1 MKVKEFAKR
10 IGDIELKKIKFTKNE
25 KRFLAMLIV
34 LLVGFIIGGII
45 ISISQQNKYETRL
58 KVIRKVLNTEVF
70 NKKFVK
76 EKNKESQAYLLSV
89 AQAKDKGALID
100 YICFKRYKRNIDA
113 IQACV
118 RGFLNNHVKFNDD
131 IFSHI
136 EFLAN
141 SHNLYLHPYILLPLL
156 EAEKS
161 RADKIKKLKIK

>member
-25 KRFLAMLIV
+25 KRLLTMLIV
-34 LLVGFIIGGII
+34 LFVGFIIGGII

-58 KVIRKVLNTEVF
+58 KVIKKVLNTEVF
-70 NKKFVK
+70 NKKFAK

-89 AQAKDKGALID
+89 AQAKNKGALID

-118 RGFLNNHVKFNDD
+118 KGFLNNHVKFNDD
-131 IFSHI
+131 IFSSI

-141 SHNLYLHPYILLPLL
+141 SHNLHSYIWLPLL
-156 EAEKS
+156 KVKKS
-161 RADKIKKLKIK
+161 LADKIKKSKIK